1 MQETAR
7 FCRCWLLELK
17 TNPVGVGIFG
27 VEPAPCREQLD
38 MKIKEETTM
47 EYGVFSANG
56 WLYPD
61 TDPGE
66 GKRRIELT
74 AAGNSAGSAQV
85 LIRCDEPLF
94 WEWSTQGMQPLTA
107 PEVYRLL
114 PVFVEKNTGERGFTV
129 EQGTVAEYACRPAPF
144 WVYDA
149 MEPVEEILA
158 SPKEDGV
165 LGLYLRWPTKQM
177 APGVYRGCFR
187 LRRQKEAQ
195 GPAAEIAVCLRVA
208 ATAVPEEE
216 TLRLTNWY
224 SLENMATYHGAEP
237 WSEEH
242 WERIA
247 DYGRLMREGRQTDF
261 TVSPG
266 LADYMRREDGRY
278 VFDFS
283 RTERFIRLYLSL
295 GFRYIEGETPIF
307 REDWAAKTFVVGIGG
322 KRFPALSQEAYA
334 FLQGYFTGWYTLL
347 KANGWL
353 KQTIQHVGDE
363 PHTECAAEYRILS
376 GMVRKWMPG
385 VPIIEAVECPE
396 LDGAVDIWVP
406 KDNSYMEQP
415 DAYERKRWLGD
426 TLWYYTCC
434 CPGGRYLNRL
444 LDEELLRTRYLH
456 WANRLYDMPGYL
468 HWGLNHYEC
477 TNDPFEGRA
486 GSIETLSTTALPC
499 GDSHLV
505 YPLGKQVLRSVRF
518 EMMRAGCE
526 DYELLGLLA
535 KHSPEKAD
543 ELMKRCVRSFTDY
556 TTDVSVFEQVY
567 SELLDVD
574 S

>member
-1 MQETAR
+1 
-7 FCRCWLLELK
+7 
-17 TNPVGVGIFG
+17 
-27 VEPAPCREQLD
+27 
-38 MKIKEETTM
+38 M

-61 TDPGE
+61 TEPGT

-74 AAGNSAGSAQV
+74 VAGNSVGCAQV
-85 LIRCDEPLF
+85 LVRSSGPLT
-94 WEWSTQGMQPLTA
+94 WEWIVDGAQPLVA

-129 EQGTVAEYACRPAPF
+129 EQGSAVEYACRSAPF

-149 MEPVEEILA
+149 MEPVGETI
-158 SPKEDGV
+158 STPKEDGA
-165 LGLYLRWPTKQM
+165 LGLYLRWPTKRLM
-177 APGVYRGCFR
+177 PGAYRGCLR
-187 LRRQKEAQ
+187 LHQQTKRKMSVM
-195 GPAAEIAVCLRVA
+195 EIPVSLRVA
-208 ATAVPEEE
+208 AVAVPEKE

-224 SLENMATYHGAEP
+224 SLTNMASYHGAEL

-261 TVSPG
+261 VVSPA
-266 LADYMRREDGRY
+266 LADYTREEDGRY
-278 VFDFS
+278 TFDFS
-283 RTERFIRLYLSL
+283 RAERLIRLYLSL
-295 GFRYIEGETPIF
+295 GFRYIEGETPIV
-307 REDWAAKTFVVGIGG
+307 REDWGANTFVVDIGG
-322 KRFPALSQEAYA
+322 KRYPALSEEVYAY
-334 FLQGYFTGWYTLL
+334 LQGYFSGWYTLL
-347 KANGWL
+347 KENGWL
-353 KQTIQHVGDE
+353 ERTIQHVGDE
-363 PHTECAAEYRILS
+363 PHTGCTAEYRILS

-385 VPIIEAVECPE
+385 VPSIDAVECPE

-406 KDNSYMEQP
+406 NDNSYMEQQ
-415 DAYERKRWLGD
+415 DDYERKRRLGD

-434 CPGGRYLNRL
+434 CPGGWYLNRL

-456 WANRLYDMPGYL
+456 WANRLYGMPGYL

-477 TNDPFEGRA
+477 TDDPFSGRA

-499 GDSHLV
+499 GDSHIV

-535 KHSPEKAD
+535 RRNPDKAD
-543 ELMKRCVRSFTDY
+543 GLMKQCVRSFTDY
-556 TTDVSVFEQVY
+556 TVDVSTFEQAY
-567 SELLDVD
+567 TELLA
-574 S
+574 SIS

>member
-1 MQETAR
+1 MTY
-7 FCRCWLLELK
+7 
-17 TNPVGVGIFG
+17 GI
-27 VEPAPCREQLD
+27 
-38 MKIKEETTM
+38 
-47 EYGVFSANG
+47 FSANE

-61 TDPGE
+61 NEPE
-66 GKRRIELT
+66 RGKRQIEMT
-74 AAGNSAGSAQV
+74 AAGNSAGCAQV
-85 LIRCDEPLF
+85 LLRCEGQAA
-94 WEWSTQGMQPLTA
+94 WEWIAEGERPLCA

-114 PVFVEKNTGERGFTV
+114 PVYVEKNTGERGFTV
-129 EQGTVAEYACRPAPF
+129 EQGAAAEYACRSAPF

-149 MEPVEEILA
+149 MEPVEEVLTA
-158 SPKEDGV
+158 PNEDGM
-165 LGLYLRWPTKQM
+165 LGLYLRWPTKKLT
-177 APGVYRGCFR
+177 PGAYRGRFR
-187 LRRQKEAQ
+187 LHQQKKKES
-195 GPAAEIAVCLRVA
+195 PPVEIPVSLRVA
-208 ATAVPEEE
+208 EAAVPEKE

-224 SLENMATYHGAEP
+224 SLTNMATYHGAAL

-261 TVSPG
+261 AVSPA
-266 LADYMRREDGRY
+266 LADYTRGGDGRY
-278 VFDFS
+278 AFDFS

-307 REDWAAKTFVVGIGG
+307 REDWGADTFVVEIGG
-322 KRFPALSQEAYA
+322 QRYPALSEEAYTY
-334 FLQGYFTGWYTLL
+334 LQGYFTGWYALL

-353 KQTIQHVGDE
+353 ERTIQHVGDE
-363 PHTECAAEYRILS
+363 PHAGCAAEYRILS

-385 VPIIEAVECPE
+385 VPVIEAVECPE

-406 KDNSYMEQP
+406 KDNSYMEQR
-415 DAYERKRWLGD
+415 DAYERKRRLGD

-456 WANRLYDMPGYL
+456 WANRLYEMPGYL

-477 TNDPFEGRA
+477 TDDPYTGRA

-499 GDSHLV
+499 GDSHIV

-526 DYELLGLLA
+526 DYELLGLLSA
-535 KHSPEKAD
+535 VAPQKA
-543 ELMKRCVRSFTDY
+543 EAIWKRCVRSFTDY
-556 TTDVSVFEQVY
+556 ETDTAAFEAAYVD
-567 SELLDVD
+567 LLQALAAEA
-574 S
+574 

>member
-1 MQETAR
+1 M
-7 FCRCWLLELK
+7 
-17 TNPVGVGIFG
+17 
-27 VEPAPCREQLD
+27 
-38 MKIKEETTM
+38 M

-61 TDPGE
+61 TEPGT
-66 GKRRIELT
+66 GNRRIELT
-74 AAGNSAGSAQV
+74 TAGNSVGCAQV
-85 LIRCDEPLF
+85 LVHSDEPVS
-94 WEWSTQGMQPLTA
+94 WEWSGDGAQPLCV

-114 PVFVEKNTGERGFTV
+114 PIYVEKNTGERGFTV
-129 EQGTVAEYACRPAPF
+129 EQGTVADYVCRRAPF

-149 MEPVEEILA
+149 MEPAEAVLTA
-158 SPKEDGV
+158 PTEDGV
-165 LGLYLRWPTKQM
+165 LGIYLRWPTVSM
-177 APGVYRGCFR
+177 AAGIHTGTLR
-187 LRRQKEAQ
+187 LHGTEETS
-195 GPAAEIAVCLRVA
+195 EIPVRLRVA
-208 ATAVPEEE
+208 AAAVPEKE

-224 SLENMATYHGAEP
+224 SLINMATYHGAEP

-261 TVSPG
+261 AVSPA
-266 LADYMRREDGRY
+266 LADYTRGEDGRY

-295 GFRYIEGETPIF
+295 GFRYIEGDPPIF
-307 REDWAAKTFVVGIGG
+307 REDWGADSFVVEIGG
-322 KRFPALSQEAYA
+322 KHYPALSEEAYA
-334 FLQGYFTGWYTLL
+334 YLQGYFTGWYALL

-353 KQTIQHVGDE
+353 ERTIQHVGDE
-363 PHTECAAEYRILS
+363 PHKACAVEYRILS

-385 VPIIEAVECPE
+385 VPIIDAVECPE

-406 KDNSYMEQP
+406 KNNSYMEHP
-415 DAYERKRWLGD
+415 EAYERKRRLGD

-434 CPGGRYLNRL
+434 CPGGYYLNRL

-456 WANRLYDMPGYL
+456 WANRLYGMPGYL

-477 TNDPFEGRA
+477 TDDPFTGRA
-486 GSIETLSTTALPC
+486 GSIKTLSTTALPC
-499 GDSHLV
+499 GDSYII

-535 KHSPEKAD
+535 KRDPAAAD
-543 ELMKRCVRSFTDY
+543 RLIKRCVRSFIDY
-556 TTDVSVFEQVY
+556 TTDVSAFEQAY
-567 SELLDVD
+567 AELLDAV

>member
-1 MQETAR
+1 
-7 FCRCWLLELK
+7 
-17 TNPVGVGIFG
+17 
-27 VEPAPCREQLD
+27 
-38 MKIKEETTM
+38 M

-61 TDPGE
+61 TEPGD
-66 GKRRIELT
+66 GKQQIELT
-74 AAGNSAGSAQV
+74 AAGNSVGCAQV
-85 LIRCDEPLF
+85 LVRCTEPLT
-94 WEWSTQGMQPLTA
+94 WQWIGDESKPLPA

-129 EQGTVAEYACRPAPF
+129 EQGMKAEYACRPAPF

-149 MEPVEEILA
+149 MEPAGETLVA
-158 SPKEDGV
+158 PKTDGV
-165 LGLYLRWPTKQM
+165 LGLYLRWPTKEL
-177 APGVYRGCFR
+177 PTGTYRGRFR
-187 LRRQKEAQ
+187 LRS
-195 GPAAEIAVCLRVA
+195 GTNAADIPVFMRIASA
-208 ATAVPEEE
+208 AVPEEE

-224 SLENMATYHGAEP
+224 SLANMALYHGAEP

-261 TVSPG
+261 AVSPA
-266 LADYMRREDGRY
+266 LAEYTQGEDGQY
-278 VFDFS
+278 AFDFS

-307 REDWAAKTFVVGIGG
+307 REDWGADTFVVEISG
-322 KRFPALSQEAYA
+322 KRQPALSEEAYA
-334 FLQGYFTGWYTLL
+334 YLQGYFTGWYALL
-347 KANGWL
+347 KKNGWL
-353 KQTIQHVGDE
+353 ERTIQHVGDE
-363 PHTECAAEYRILS
+363 PHADCAAEYRILS

-385 VPIIEAVECPE
+385 VPVIEAVECPE

-406 KDNSYMEQP
+406 KNSSYTEQRS
-415 DAYERKRWLGD
+415 AYERKREQGD

-456 WANRLYDMPGYL
+456 WANRLYGMPGYL

-477 TNDPFEGRA
+477 TDDPFAGRA

-499 GDSHLV
+499 GDSHIV

-526 DYELLGLLA
+526 DYELLKRLGEQA
-535 KHSPEKAD
+535 PEEAD
-543 ELMKRCVRSFTDY
+543 ELVERCVRSFTDY
-556 TTDVSVFEQVY
+556 TADVSAFECAY
-567 SELLDVD
+567 AALLERLSDV
-574 S
+574 SGAAEGKACSVL